1 MIFTELDYG
10 EVRSERR
17 DLNLVIEAAGQRFEV
32 PVRFVEDELNIGSM
46 EGFTLSYGAT
56 ISLTKMGPAAFRTL
70 GPTTITR
77 GSRLANV
84 GGVYIMTRGD
94 LHLCLELEAVPSV
107 DPARGGELVS
117 WYRLFRSAEGE
128 DALVPLDKRPD
139 SALVDAID
147 EALAALEQVTP
158 HEEEEEAGGHNAPPE
173 PEALSAE
180 DYEAVRETL
189 VALRARAVKEDLAA
203 DELPAVIATLDDC
216 VRKITGWARKR
227 LAMVEEG
234 FYQGVG
240 TALGTGLVG
249 LGFWVVAGGKIGT
262 VSAMLATY
270 AGHLIGK

>member
-17 DLNLVIEAAGQRFEV
+17 NLDLVIDAAGERFQV
-32 PVRFVEDELNIGSM
+32 PVRFIEDELNLGPID
-46 EGFTLSYGAT
+46 GFALSYGAT
-56 ISLTKMGPAAFRTL
+56 LSLTKLGPAAFRTL

-77 GSRLANV
+77 GFRLANV
-84 GGVYIMTRGD
+84 GGVYILTRGD

-128 DALVPLDKRPD
+128 DALVPMTKRPD
-139 SALVDAID
+139 SVLVDAID

-158 HEEEEEAGGHNAPPE
+158 HEEDEVTGHNGPPE

-180 DYEAVRETL
+180 DYESVRETL
-189 VALRARAVKEDLAA
+189 VTLRARAVTDDMTAA
-203 DELPAVIATLDDC
+203 QLPAAIAILDDC

-234 FYQGVG
+234 FYRGVG
-240 TALGTGLVG
+240 TAVGTGLVG
-249 LGFWVVAGGKIGT
+249 LAAWVATGGKIGT
-262 VSAMLATY
+262 VSALLSTY
-270 AGHLIGK
+270 AGHLLGK